1 MTINYLELE
10 ETYALGVYAKK
21 ELVLVKG
28 RNARIW
34 DKDGNEYIDCVSG
47 NGVANLGHANE
58 KIAQAVSEQAARL
71 ITCSNMFYNDQ
82 RALLLEKL
90 IQITPANLN
99 KTFLCSS
106 GTESIEGAIKFA
118 KVTTQK
124 TEFVCAEKAFHG
136 RTTGSLSATFKPEYK
151 KGFEPLLPGFGF
163 VPFNDFDSLKEL
175 VNQNTAG
182 IILEV
187 IQGEGGINIGNADVT
202 LEQNLFVNNQSE
214 FCVVDLG
221 TQSNIR
227 VINNTFDSNR
237 GAMGSS
243 SAGAVFM
250 NNIVT
255 NTTGPAV
262 NGVFATLDYNDF
274 WNNATDYI
282 GVAPGINDIH
292 LDPLFVSPT
301 AGDYSLQPLS
311 PCIDAGGL
319 SADCRASDLDGN
331 PRFLNDPD
339 TPDTGLGGPLVI
351 DMGAYEFSSDD
362 CNDNGTPDADE
373 ILAEPLLDDNGNGI
387 LDECEPSLADCNLNG
402 LPDYCEI
409 LGGSSVDCNA
419 NGIPD

>member
-187 IQGEGGINIGNADVT
+187 IQGEGGINIGNADYFQKVRQLCDEKGVILIIDEIQSGFCRT
-202 LEQNLFVNNQSE
+202 GKMFACYHFDLEPDIL
-214 FCVVDLG
+214 CVAKA
-221 TQSNIR
+221 I
-227 VINNTFDSNR
+227 
-237 GAMGSS
+237 
-243 SAGAVFM
+243 
-250 NNIVT
+250 
-255 NTTGPAV
+255 
-262 NGVFATLDYNDF
+262 
-274 WNNATDYI
+274 
-282 GVAPGINDIH
+282 
-292 LDPLFVSPT
+292 
-301 AGDYSLQPLS
+301 
-311 PCIDAGGL
+311 AGGL
-319 SADCRASDLDGN
+319 PMGAVVCSNKIDVPAGKHGTTFGGNPLCCAAANAAIDFMIENQLAEQAQEKGEYFTEKLKKNPLRKIQEIRGLGLMIGIELKGPAAPLISMLLEKGVLVFPAGANVIRVLPPLTITYEDLD
-331 PRFLNDPD
+331 FVIEKLVEVLN
-339 TPDTGLGGPLVI
+339 
-351 DMGAYEFSSDD
+351 
-362 CNDNGTPDADE
+362 
-373 ILAEPLLDDNGNGI
+373 
-387 LDECEPSLADCNLNG
+387 
-402 LPDYCEI
+402 
-409 LGGSSVDCNA
+409 
-419 NGIPD
+419 

>member
-58 KIAQAVSEQAARL
+58 KIARAVSEQAARL

-118 KVTTQK
+118 KVTTHK
-124 TEFVCAEKAFHG
+124 TDFVCAEKAFHG
-136 RTTGSLSATFKPEYK
+136 RTTGALSATFKPEYK

-187 IQGEGGINIGNADVT
+187 IQGEGGINIGNADYFQKVRQLCDEKGVILIIDEIQSGFCRT
-202 LEQNLFVNNQSE
+202 GKMFACYHFDLEPDIL
-214 FCVVDLG
+214 CVAKA
-221 TQSNIR
+221 I
-227 VINNTFDSNR
+227 
-237 GAMGSS
+237 
-243 SAGAVFM
+243 
-250 NNIVT
+250 
-255 NTTGPAV
+255 
-262 NGVFATLDYNDF
+262 
-274 WNNATDYI
+274 
-282 GVAPGINDIH
+282 
-292 LDPLFVSPT
+292 
-301 AGDYSLQPLS
+301 
-311 PCIDAGGL
+311 AGGL
-319 SADCRASDLDGN
+319 PMGAVVCSNKIDVPAGKHGTTFGGNPLCCAAANAAIDFMIENQLAEQAQEKGEYFTEKLKKHPLRKIREIRGLGLMIGIELKGPAAPLISMLLEKGVLVFPAGANVIRVLPPLTITYEDLD
-331 PRFLNDPD
+331 FVIEKLVEVLN
-339 TPDTGLGGPLVI
+339 
-351 DMGAYEFSSDD
+351 
-362 CNDNGTPDADE
+362 
-373 ILAEPLLDDNGNGI
+373 
-387 LDECEPSLADCNLNG
+387 
-402 LPDYCEI
+402 
-409 LGGSSVDCNA
+409 
-419 NGIPD
+419 

>member
-187 IQGEGGINIGNADVT
+187 IQGEGGINIGNADYFQKVRQLCDEKGVILIIDEIQSGFCRT
-202 LEQNLFVNNQSE
+202 GKMFACYHFDLEPDIL
-214 FCVVDLG
+214 CVAKA
-221 TQSNIR
+221 I
-227 VINNTFDSNR
+227 
-237 GAMGSS
+237 
-243 SAGAVFM
+243 
-250 NNIVT
+250 
-255 NTTGPAV
+255 
-262 NGVFATLDYNDF
+262 
-274 WNNATDYI
+274 
-282 GVAPGINDIH
+282 
-292 LDPLFVSPT
+292 
-301 AGDYSLQPLS
+301 
-311 PCIDAGGL
+311 AGGL
-319 SADCRASDLDGN
+319 PMGAVVCSNKIDVPAGKHGTTFGGNPLCCAAANAAIDFMIENKLAEQAQEKGEYFTEKLKKNPLRKIQEIRGLGLMIGIELKGPAAPLISMLLEKGVLVFPAGANVIRVLPPLTITYEDLD
-331 PRFLNDPD
+331 FVIEKLVEVLN
-339 TPDTGLGGPLVI
+339 
-351 DMGAYEFSSDD
+351 
-362 CNDNGTPDADE
+362 
-373 ILAEPLLDDNGNGI
+373 
-387 LDECEPSLADCNLNG
+387 
-402 LPDYCEI
+402 
-409 LGGSSVDCNA
+409 
-419 NGIPD
+419 

>member
-118 KVTTQK
+118 KVTTHK

-151 KGFEPLLPGFGF
+151 NGFEPLLPGFGF

-182 IILEV
+182 IILEI
-187 IQGEGGINIGNADVT
+187 IQGEGGINIGNADYFQKVRQLCDEKGVILIIDEIQSGFCRT
-202 LEQNLFVNNQSE
+202 GKMFACYHFDLEPDIL
-214 FCVVDLG
+214 CVAKA
-221 TQSNIR
+221 I
-227 VINNTFDSNR
+227 
-237 GAMGSS
+237 
-243 SAGAVFM
+243 
-250 NNIVT
+250 
-255 NTTGPAV
+255 
-262 NGVFATLDYNDF
+262 
-274 WNNATDYI
+274 
-282 GVAPGINDIH
+282 
-292 LDPLFVSPT
+292 
-301 AGDYSLQPLS
+301 
-311 PCIDAGGL
+311 AGGL
-319 SADCRASDLDGN
+319 PMGAVVCSNKIDVPAGKHGTTFGGNPLCCAAANAAIDFMIENQLAEQAQEKGEYFTEKLKKHPLRKIQEIRGLGLMIGIELKGPAAPLISMLLEKGVLVFPAGANVIRVLPPLTITYEDLD
-331 PRFLNDPD
+331 FVIEKLVEVLN
-339 TPDTGLGGPLVI
+339 
-351 DMGAYEFSSDD
+351 
-362 CNDNGTPDADE
+362 
-373 ILAEPLLDDNGNGI
+373 
-387 LDECEPSLADCNLNG
+387 
-402 LPDYCEI
+402 
-409 LGGSSVDCNA
+409 
-419 NGIPD
+419 

>member
-58 KIAQAVSEQAARL
+58 KIAQAISEQAARL

-187 IQGEGGINIGNADVT
+187 IQGEGGINIGNADYFQKVRQLCDEKGVILIIDEIQSGFCRT
-202 LEQNLFVNNQSE
+202 GKMFACYHFDLEPDIL
-214 FCVVDLG
+214 CVAKA
-221 TQSNIR
+221 I
-227 VINNTFDSNR
+227 
-237 GAMGSS
+237 
-243 SAGAVFM
+243 
-250 NNIVT
+250 
-255 NTTGPAV
+255 
-262 NGVFATLDYNDF
+262 
-274 WNNATDYI
+274 
-282 GVAPGINDIH
+282 
-292 LDPLFVSPT
+292 
-301 AGDYSLQPLS
+301 
-311 PCIDAGGL
+311 AGGL
-319 SADCRASDLDGN
+319 PMGAVVCSNKIDVPAGKHGTTFGGNPLCCAAANAAIDFMIENQLAEQAQEKGEYFTEKLKKHPLRKIQEIRGLGLMIGIELKGPAAPLISMLLEKGVLVFPAGANVIRVLPPLTITYEDLD
-331 PRFLNDPD
+331 FVIEKLVEVLN
-339 TPDTGLGGPLVI
+339 
-351 DMGAYEFSSDD
+351 
-362 CNDNGTPDADE
+362 
-373 ILAEPLLDDNGNGI
+373 
-387 LDECEPSLADCNLNG
+387 
-402 LPDYCEI
+402 
-409 LGGSSVDCNA
+409 
-419 NGIPD
+419 

>member
-187 IQGEGGINIGNADVT
+187 IQGEGGINIGNADYFQKVRQLCDEKGVILIIDEIQSGFCRT
-202 LEQNLFVNNQSE
+202 GKMFACYHFDLEPDIL
-214 FCVVDLG
+214 CVAKA
-221 TQSNIR
+221 I
-227 VINNTFDSNR
+227 
-237 GAMGSS
+237 
-243 SAGAVFM
+243 
-250 NNIVT
+250 
-255 NTTGPAV
+255 
-262 NGVFATLDYNDF
+262 
-274 WNNATDYI
+274 
-282 GVAPGINDIH
+282 
-292 LDPLFVSPT
+292 
-301 AGDYSLQPLS
+301 
-311 PCIDAGGL
+311 AGGL
-319 SADCRASDLDGN
+319 PMGAVVCSNKIDVPAGKHGTTFGGNPLCCAAANAAIDFMIENQLAEQAQEKGEYFTEKLKKHPLRKIQEIRGLGLMIGIELKGPAAPLISILLEKGVLVFPAGANVIRVLPPLTITYEDLD
-331 PRFLNDPD
+331 FVIEKLVEVLN
-339 TPDTGLGGPLVI
+339 
-351 DMGAYEFSSDD
+351 
-362 CNDNGTPDADE
+362 
-373 ILAEPLLDDNGNGI
+373 
-387 LDECEPSLADCNLNG
+387 
-402 LPDYCEI
+402 
-409 LGGSSVDCNA
+409 
-419 NGIPD
+419 

>member
-21 ELVLVKG
+21 DLVLVKG

-187 IQGEGGINIGNADVT
+187 IQGEGGINIGNADYFQKVRQLCDEKGVILIIDEIQSGFCRT
-202 LEQNLFVNNQSE
+202 GKMFACYHFDLEPDIL
-214 FCVVDLG
+214 CVAKA
-221 TQSNIR
+221 I
-227 VINNTFDSNR
+227 
-237 GAMGSS
+237 
-243 SAGAVFM
+243 
-250 NNIVT
+250 
-255 NTTGPAV
+255 
-262 NGVFATLDYNDF
+262 
-274 WNNATDYI
+274 
-282 GVAPGINDIH
+282 
-292 LDPLFVSPT
+292 
-301 AGDYSLQPLS
+301 
-311 PCIDAGGL
+311 AGGL
-319 SADCRASDLDGN
+319 PMGAVVCSNKIDVPAGKHGTTFGGNPLCCAAANAAIDFMIENKLAEQAQEKGEYFTEKLKKNPLRKIQEIRGLGLMIGIELKGPAAPLISMLLEKGVLVFPAGANVIRVLPPLTITYEDLD
-331 PRFLNDPD
+331 FVIEKLVEVLN
-339 TPDTGLGGPLVI
+339 
-351 DMGAYEFSSDD
+351 
-362 CNDNGTPDADE
+362 
-373 ILAEPLLDDNGNGI
+373 
-387 LDECEPSLADCNLNG
+387 
-402 LPDYCEI
+402 
-409 LGGSSVDCNA
+409 
-419 NGIPD
+419 

>member
-118 KVTTQK
+118 KVTTHK

-187 IQGEGGINIGNADVT
+187 IQGEGGINIGNADYFQKVRQLCDEKGVILIIDEIQSGFCRT
-202 LEQNLFVNNQSE
+202 GKMFACYHFDLEPDIL
-214 FCVVDLG
+214 CVAKA
-221 TQSNIR
+221 I
-227 VINNTFDSNR
+227 
-237 GAMGSS
+237 
-243 SAGAVFM
+243 
-250 NNIVT
+250 
-255 NTTGPAV
+255 
-262 NGVFATLDYNDF
+262 
-274 WNNATDYI
+274 
-282 GVAPGINDIH
+282 
-292 LDPLFVSPT
+292 
-301 AGDYSLQPLS
+301 
-311 PCIDAGGL
+311 AGGL
-319 SADCRASDLDGN
+319 PMGAVVCSNKIDVPAGKHGTTFGGNPLCCAAANAAIDFMIENQLAEQAQEKGEYFTEKLKKHPLRKIQEIRGLGLMIGIELKGPAAPLISMLLEKGVLVFPAGANVIRVLPPLTITYEDLD
-331 PRFLNDPD
+331 FVIEKLVEVLN
-339 TPDTGLGGPLVI
+339 
-351 DMGAYEFSSDD
+351 
-362 CNDNGTPDADE
+362 
-373 ILAEPLLDDNGNGI
+373 
-387 LDECEPSLADCNLNG
+387 
-402 LPDYCEI
+402 
-409 LGGSSVDCNA
+409 
-419 NGIPD
+419 

>member
-99 KTFLCSS
+99 KIFLCSS

-118 KVTTQK
+118 KVTTHK

-151 KGFEPLLPGFGF
+151 NGFEPLLPGFGF

-187 IQGEGGINIGNADVT
+187 IQGEGGINIGNADYFQKVRQLCDEKGVILIIDEIQSGFCRT
-202 LEQNLFVNNQSE
+202 GKMFACYHFDLEPDIL
-214 FCVVDLG
+214 CVAKA
-221 TQSNIR
+221 I
-227 VINNTFDSNR
+227 
-237 GAMGSS
+237 
-243 SAGAVFM
+243 
-250 NNIVT
+250 
-255 NTTGPAV
+255 
-262 NGVFATLDYNDF
+262 
-274 WNNATDYI
+274 
-282 GVAPGINDIH
+282 
-292 LDPLFVSPT
+292 
-301 AGDYSLQPLS
+301 
-311 PCIDAGGL
+311 AGGL
-319 SADCRASDLDGN
+319 PMGAVVCSNKIDVPAGKHGTTFGGNPLCCAAANAAIDFMIENQLAEQAQEKGEYFTEKLKKHPLRKIQEIRGLGLMIGIELKGPAAPLISMLLEKGVLVFPAGANVIRVLPPLTITYEDLD
-331 PRFLNDPD
+331 FVIEKLVEVLN
-339 TPDTGLGGPLVI
+339 
-351 DMGAYEFSSDD
+351 
-362 CNDNGTPDADE
+362 
-373 ILAEPLLDDNGNGI
+373 
-387 LDECEPSLADCNLNG
+387 
-402 LPDYCEI
+402 
-409 LGGSSVDCNA
+409 
-419 NGIPD
+419 

>member
-187 IQGEGGINIGNADVT
+187 IQGEGGINIGNADYFQKVRQLCDEKGVILIIDEIQSGFCRT
-202 LEQNLFVNNQSE
+202 GKMFACYHFDLEPDIL
-214 FCVVDLG
+214 CVAKA
-221 TQSNIR
+221 I
-227 VINNTFDSNR
+227 
-237 GAMGSS
+237 
-243 SAGAVFM
+243 
-250 NNIVT
+250 
-255 NTTGPAV
+255 
-262 NGVFATLDYNDF
+262 
-274 WNNATDYI
+274 
-282 GVAPGINDIH
+282 
-292 LDPLFVSPT
+292 
-301 AGDYSLQPLS
+301 
-311 PCIDAGGL
+311 AGGL
-319 SADCRASDLDGN
+319 PMGAVVCSNKIDVPAGKHGTTFGGNPLCCAAANAAIDFMIENQLAEQAQEKGEYFTEKLKKHPLRKIQEIRGLGLMIGIELKGPAAPLISMLLEKGVLVFPAGANVIRVLPPLTITYEDLD
-331 PRFLNDPD
+331 FVIEKLVEVLN
-339 TPDTGLGGPLVI
+339 
-351 DMGAYEFSSDD
+351 
-362 CNDNGTPDADE
+362 
-373 ILAEPLLDDNGNGI
+373 
-387 LDECEPSLADCNLNG
+387 
-402 LPDYCEI
+402 
-409 LGGSSVDCNA
+409 
-419 NGIPD
+419 

>member
-151 KGFEPLLPGFGF
+151 NGFEPLLPGFGF

-187 IQGEGGINIGNADVT
+187 IQGEGGINIGNADYFQKVRQLCDEKGVILIIDEIQSGFCRT
-202 LEQNLFVNNQSE
+202 GKMFACYHFDLEPDIL
-214 FCVVDLG
+214 CVAKA
-221 TQSNIR
+221 I
-227 VINNTFDSNR
+227 
-237 GAMGSS
+237 
-243 SAGAVFM
+243 
-250 NNIVT
+250 
-255 NTTGPAV
+255 
-262 NGVFATLDYNDF
+262 
-274 WNNATDYI
+274 
-282 GVAPGINDIH
+282 
-292 LDPLFVSPT
+292 
-301 AGDYSLQPLS
+301 
-311 PCIDAGGL
+311 AGGL
-319 SADCRASDLDGN
+319 PMGAVVCSNKIDVPAGKHGTTFGGNPLCCAAANAAIDFMIENQLAEQAQEKGEYFTEKLKKHPLRKIQEIRGLGLMIGIELKGPAAPLISMLLEKGVLVFPAGANVIRVLPPLTITYEDLD
-331 PRFLNDPD
+331 FVIEKLVEVLN
-339 TPDTGLGGPLVI
+339 
-351 DMGAYEFSSDD
+351 
-362 CNDNGTPDADE
+362 
-373 ILAEPLLDDNGNGI
+373 
-387 LDECEPSLADCNLNG
+387 
-402 LPDYCEI
+402 
-409 LGGSSVDCNA
+409 
-419 NGIPD
+419 

>member
-187 IQGEGGINIGNADVT
+187 IQGEGGINIGNADYFQKVRQLCDEKGVILIIDEIQSGFCRT
-202 LEQNLFVNNQSE
+202 GKMFACYHFDLEPDIL
-214 FCVVDLG
+214 CVAKA
-221 TQSNIR
+221 I
-227 VINNTFDSNR
+227 
-237 GAMGSS
+237 
-243 SAGAVFM
+243 
-250 NNIVT
+250 
-255 NTTGPAV
+255 
-262 NGVFATLDYNDF
+262 
-274 WNNATDYI
+274 
-282 GVAPGINDIH
+282 
-292 LDPLFVSPT
+292 
-301 AGDYSLQPLS
+301 
-311 PCIDAGGL
+311 AGGL
-319 SADCRASDLDGN
+319 PMGAVVCSNKIDVPAGKHGTTFGGNPLCCAAANAAIDFMIENQLAEQAKEKGEYFTEKLKKHPLRKIQEIRGLGLMIGIELKGPAAPLISMLLEKGVLVFPAGANVIRVLPPLTITYEDLD
-331 PRFLNDPD
+331 FVIEKLVEVLN
-339 TPDTGLGGPLVI
+339 
-351 DMGAYEFSSDD
+351 
-362 CNDNGTPDADE
+362 
-373 ILAEPLLDDNGNGI
+373 
-387 LDECEPSLADCNLNG
+387 
-402 LPDYCEI
+402 
-409 LGGSSVDCNA
+409 
-419 NGIPD
+419 

>member
-151 KGFEPLLPGFGF
+151 NGFEPLLPGFGF

-187 IQGEGGINIGNADVT
+187 IQGEGGINIGNADYFQKVRQLCNEKGVILIIDEIQSGFCRT
-202 LEQNLFVNNQSE
+202 GKMFACYHFDLEPDIL
-214 FCVVDLG
+214 CVAKA
-221 TQSNIR
+221 I
-227 VINNTFDSNR
+227 
-237 GAMGSS
+237 
-243 SAGAVFM
+243 
-250 NNIVT
+250 
-255 NTTGPAV
+255 
-262 NGVFATLDYNDF
+262 
-274 WNNATDYI
+274 
-282 GVAPGINDIH
+282 
-292 LDPLFVSPT
+292 
-301 AGDYSLQPLS
+301 
-311 PCIDAGGL
+311 AGGL
-319 SADCRASDLDGN
+319 PMGAVVCSNKIDVPAGKHGTTFGGNPLCCAAANAAIDFMIENQLAEQAQEKGEYFTEKLKKHPLRKIREIRGLGLMIGIELKGPAAPLISILLEKGVLVFPAGANVIRVLPPLTITYEDLD
-331 PRFLNDPD
+331 FVIEKLVEVLN
-339 TPDTGLGGPLVI
+339 
-351 DMGAYEFSSDD
+351 
-362 CNDNGTPDADE
+362 
-373 ILAEPLLDDNGNGI
+373 
-387 LDECEPSLADCNLNG
+387 
-402 LPDYCEI
+402 
-409 LGGSSVDCNA
+409 
-419 NGIPD
+419 

>member
-118 KVTTQK
+118 KVTTHK

-151 KGFEPLLPGFGF
+151 NGFEPLLPGFGF

-187 IQGEGGINIGNADVT
+187 IQGEGGINIGNADYFQKVRQLCDEKGVILIIDEIQSGFCRT
-202 LEQNLFVNNQSE
+202 GKMFACYHFDLEPDIL
-214 FCVVDLG
+214 CVAKA
-221 TQSNIR
+221 I
-227 VINNTFDSNR
+227 
-237 GAMGSS
+237 
-243 SAGAVFM
+243 
-250 NNIVT
+250 
-255 NTTGPAV
+255 
-262 NGVFATLDYNDF
+262 
-274 WNNATDYI
+274 
-282 GVAPGINDIH
+282 
-292 LDPLFVSPT
+292 
-301 AGDYSLQPLS
+301 
-311 PCIDAGGL
+311 AGGL
-319 SADCRASDLDGN
+319 PMGAVVCSNKIDVPAGKHGTTFGGNPLCCAAANAAIDFMIENQLAEQAQEKGEYFTEKLKKHPLRKIQEIRGLGLMIGIELKGPAAPLISMLLEKGVLVFPAGANVIRVLPPLTITYEDLD
-331 PRFLNDPD
+331 FVIEKLVEVLN
-339 TPDTGLGGPLVI
+339 
-351 DMGAYEFSSDD
+351 
-362 CNDNGTPDADE
+362 
-373 ILAEPLLDDNGNGI
+373 
-387 LDECEPSLADCNLNG
+387 
-402 LPDYCEI
+402 
-409 LGGSSVDCNA
+409 
-419 NGIPD
+419 